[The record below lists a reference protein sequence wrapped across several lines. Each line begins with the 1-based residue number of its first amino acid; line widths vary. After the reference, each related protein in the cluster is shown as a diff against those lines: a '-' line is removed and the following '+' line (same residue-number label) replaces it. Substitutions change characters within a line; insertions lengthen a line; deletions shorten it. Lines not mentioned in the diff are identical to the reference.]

1 MKGYGSLTE
10 KPVKITI
17 VDYIKVL
24 WKYKWLIAFC
34 FFFAAVLGFGVSLF
48 IEPEYHSEV
57 VIVLQEETAKKGL
70 SSDFFAMGILG
81 LEMKTGTEIA
91 IIKSDAC
98 LGKVVEDLQ
107 LFIDRSDI
115 PRDETGHQIIGD
127 IYLNETIA
135 YDTYEIEFTDGAGNY
150 RVSTEGG
157 RFVGSGSCG
166 DWFRGG
172 GMGFLLSPIETPR
185 EGTSFKIKINNPVS
199 YVPFYAET
207 KLKISIESD
216 DILVIQCRYND
227 GVKTKQIAERIVAE
241 YLYQKQEYGRSVS
254 KEISQLIKR
263 RMNYILRERN
273 KTENE
278 LIRYQQ
284 EQSVIFTEDLVPVIE
299 PITSLKN
306 EATLAEVQRETLRL
320 YMREL
325 EEKGDTD
332 VSYIDS
338 MTIAGVISGESGLM
352 DLQRNIYEAETTLT
366 GLRSM
371 YTDKHPMVVEQE
383 KKVRLLKSELLK
395 TTHDSLREA
404 IVGVNERAILLE
416 EKYNVYYQDLPPK
429 QMEAARLSRKIYEA
443 DAIYRSLAAEY
454 EQHKVEEAKEDS
466 KQRYVRVITE
476 PTIPRRPDKPR
487 KKMNALVSGVF
498 GGFFGVVFA
507 FILHL
512 FDFTPVLSKIPGYEK
527 LKSLLDRRKGIFR
540 RWTTSA

>member
-1 MKGYGSLTE
+1 M
-10 KPVKITI
+10 KITV
-17 VDYIKVL
+17 VDYVKVI

-34 FFFAAVLGFGVSLF
+34 FLFAAVLGFGVSLLM
-48 IEPEYHSEV
+48 EPEYSSSV

-70 SSDFFAMGILG
+70 STDFLAGGILG
-81 LEMKTGTEIA
+81 LETKTGTEIA
-91 IIKSDAC
+91 IIESDAC
-98 LGKVVEDLQ
+98 LGKVVNDLQ

-135 YDTYEIEFTDGAGNY
+135 YDTYKVEFVDGAGNY

-157 RFVGSGSCG
+157 RYVGSGSCG

-185 EGTSFKIKINNPVS
+185 KGTDFEIKVDDPVA
-199 YVPFYAET
+199 YVPFYAT
-207 KLKISIESD
+207 KKMKISIESD
-216 DILVIQCRYND
+216 DILIIQCHYD
-227 GVKTKQIAERIVAE
+227 DAVKTKQIAERIVAE

-273 KTENE
+273 KAENE
-278 LIRYQQ
+278 LMRHQQ
-284 EQSVIFTEDLVPVIE
+284 EEGVIFTEDMVPIIE
-299 PITSLKN
+299 PISALKN

-325 EEKGDTD
+325 EGKGDTD

-338 MTIAGVISGESGLM
+338 MTMAGVITGDSSLI

-366 GLRSM
+366 GLRST
-371 YTDKHPMVVEQE
+371 YTNKHPMVTEQE
-383 KKVRLLKSELLK
+383 EKVRLLKSELLNR
-395 TTHDSLREA
+395 THDSLREA
-404 IVGVNERAILLE
+404 IAGVNKRVTLLE
-416 EKYNVYYQDLPPK
+416 DKYNVYYQDLPPK
-429 QMEAARLSRKIYEA
+429 QMEAARLSREIYEA
-443 DAIYRSLAAEY
+443 DTIYNTLAAEY

-466 KQRYVRVITE
+466 KKRYIRVITE
-476 PTIPRRPDKPR
+476 PTIPKRPDKPR

-507 FILHL
+507 FILHM
-512 FDFTPVLSKIPGYEK
+512 FDFTPVLSKIPGYDK
-527 LKSLLDRRKGIFR
+527 IKSILDLRKGIFK
-540 RWTTSA
+540 RWKTRA

>member
-1 MKGYGSLTE
+1 
-10 KPVKITI
+10 VNITI

-34 FFFAAVLGFGVSLF
+34 FFSAAVLGFGVSFF

-57 VIVLQEETAKKGL
+57 VIVLQGETAKKGL
-70 SSDFFAMGILG
+70 SKDFLASGILE
-81 LEMKTGTEIA
+81 LETKTGTEIA

-127 IYLNETIA
+127 IYLNETVA
-135 YDTYEIEFTDGAGNY
+135 YDTYEIEFTDDAGNY
-150 RVSTEGG
+150 RVSTERG

-172 GMGFLLSPIETPR
+172 GMGFMLSPIETPHK
-185 EGTSFKIKINNPVS
+185 GKSFKIEINDPVS
-199 YVPFYAET
+199 YVPFYADT

-216 DILVIQCRYND
+216 DILIIQCRYND
-227 GVKTKQIAERIVAE
+227 GVKTKQIADRIVAE

-273 KTENE
+273 KAEDG
-278 LIRYQQ
+278 LIRHQQ
-284 EQSVIFTEDLVPVIE
+284 EEGVIFTEDLVPVIE
-299 PITSLKN
+299 PISALKN

-325 EEKGDTD
+325 EDEGDTD

-338 MTIAGVISGESGLM
+338 MTMAGVISGDSGLI
-352 DLQRNIYEAETTLT
+352 DLQRNVYEAETRLSS
-366 GLRSM
+366 LRST
-371 YTDKHPMVVEQE
+371 YTGAHPMVVEQE
-383 KKVRLLKSELLK
+383 EKVRLLKSELLK
-395 TTHDSLREA
+395 KTHDSLREA
-404 IVGVNERAILLE
+404 IAGVNKRVNLLE
-416 EKYNVYYQDLPPK
+416 ERYSVYYQDLPPK
-429 QMEAARLSRKIYEA
+429 QMEAARLSRTIYEA
-443 DAIYRSLAAEY
+443 DKIYGTLAAEY

-466 KQRYVRVITE
+466 KQRYIRVITE
-476 PTIPRRPDKPR
+476 PTIPKRPDKPR

-512 FDFTPVLSKIPGYEK
+512 FDLTPVLSRIPGYEK
-527 LKSLLDRRKGIFR
+527 VKSFLDRRKGIFR